1 MQPSAY
7 PAGRVLL
14 VEDDPEAALF
24 ATYALEKGGF
34 AVTHTPN
41 PAAALALVA
50 AEPWDLALT
59 DLDLPVISGAE
70 LIMALRL
77 VAPKLPVI
85 MLTAHPRDEFPETD
99 GGPDGLLLKPVSARR
114 LLEAAVALTR
124 GAAGTREP

>member
-41 PAAALALVA
+41 PATALALVA

-70 LIMALRL
+70 LITALRL

-85 MLTAHPRDEFPETD
+85 MLTAHPRDEFPEAD
-99 GGPDGLLLKPVSARR
+99 GGPDGLLLKPVSAGR

-124 GAAGTREP
+124 GAAGTGEP